1 MYRILIYIY
10 IYTLNPRK
18 NQVVQELARQNET
31 EWGKRSNEK
40 YNRFLKRRNKE
51 KIQWQID
58 LFESE
63 KCKRKLKTTKP
74 EIKKQLDKNHSIPL
88 SQIEIPIILEPLQ
101 QQKPPIQKNLLQS
114 FWGRPTSIS
123 CEEVARDTS
132 KSQFSSVFDNQRPFR
147 AKGLRGTLQNRNFT
161 EVLDVQRPFRAK
173 GLRFVALR
181 RHRPRLKRE

>member
-1 MYRILIYIY
+1 MYIILIY

-51 KIQWQID
+51 EIQWQID

-74 EIKKQLDKNHSIPL
+74 KIKKQLDQNHSIPL

-101 QQKPPIQKNLLQS
+101 QQKPPIQKNLLHRFLWLRNWLRVS
-114 FWGRPTSIS
+114 W
-123 CEEVARDTS
+123 
-132 KSQFSSVFDNQRPFR
+132 
-147 AKGLRGTLQNRNFT
+147 GLRLPGVCL
-161 EVLDVQRPFRAK
+161 LDGCLWVGACSMLMAILVSVCCLS
-173 GLRFVALR
+173 G
-181 RHRPRLKRE
+181 

>member
-1 MYRILIYIY
+1 MYRIYIY
-10 IYTLNPRK
+10 INTLNPRK

-51 KIQWQID
+51 EIQWQID

-74 EIKKQLDKNHSIPL
+74 KIKKQLDQNHSIPL

-101 QQKPPIQKNLLQS
+101 QQKPPIQKNLLQGCRWT
-114 FWGRPTSIS
+114 FGPCQKRG
-123 CEEVARDTS
+123 
-132 KSQFSSVFDNQRPFR
+132 NQRREGHFFWL
-147 AKGLRGTLQNRNFT
+147 KGCSCGKFLLHWLWGVQLWSYFGLRYSAWMCW
-161 EVLDVQRPFRAK
+161 VL
-173 GLRFVALR
+173 VAG
-181 RHRPRLKRE
+181 